1 MRILVRII
9 LFSIISL
16 TVFIVN
22 ANNRTAMLTDTCVA
36 CHGEK
41 GNSLGPAIPSLGGMS
56 RNYLL
61 GAMLAFK
68 YEESDQLNAAIESDQ
83 DLEDV
88 EAFTR
93 NSTIMARIAKGYTDD
108 EIKIIADHF
117 STQELFVGQQE
128 VSLTKAKSGKKLH
141 EKYCANCHEEEG
153 TSSEGDTGVLA
164 GQWRP
169 YFLWTMTDY
178 LEGSREMPKKMK
190 IKLEKMMKV
199 SGKESLDLLADY
211 YASVI
216 P

>member
-1 MRILVRII
+1 MRRVVQIII
-9 LFSIISL
+9 LSSISL
-16 TVFIVN
+16 SVFTVN
-22 ANNRTAMLTDTCVA
+22 ANNRAAMLTDTCVA

-41 GNSLGPAIPSLGGMS
+41 GNSLGPAIPNLGGMS

-68 YEESDQLNAAIESDQ
+68 YEKSDQLNAAIESDQ

-93 NSTIMARIAKGYTDD
+93 TSTIMARIAKGYTDA
-108 EIKIIADHF
+108 EIMIIADHF
-117 STQELFVGQQE
+117 SAQELFVGQQE
-128 VSLTKAKSGKKLH
+128 VNLTKAKSGKKLH
-141 EKYCANCHEEEG
+141 EKYCANCHEERG

-169 YFLWTMTDY
+169 YFRWTMADY
-178 LEGSREMPKKMK
+178 LDGSREMPKKMK
-190 IKLEKMMKV
+190 IKLKKMMKS
-199 SGKESLDLLADY
+199 SGIESLDLLANY

>member
-1 MRILVRII
+1 MRLIVHFM
-9 LFSIISL
+9 LFSSISFA
-16 TVFIVN
+16 VFIVD
-22 ANNRTAMLTDTCVA
+22 ASSQSEMLTDTCVA
-36 CHGEK
+36 CHGEN

-68 YEESDQLNAAIESDQ
+68 YGENDQLNAAIQSDP

-93 NSTIMARIAKGYTDD
+93 TSTIMARIAKGYSDD

-117 STQELFVGQQE
+117 SEQELFIGQQE
-128 VSLTKAKSGKKLH
+128 VSLMKVKSGEKLH
-141 EKYCANCHEEEG
+141 EKYCANCHEDRG
-153 TSSEGDTGVLA
+153 TSSDGDTGVLA

-169 YFLWTMTDY
+169 YFLWTMADY
-178 LEGSREMPKKMK
+178 LDGSREMPKKMK
-190 IKLEKMMKV
+190 IKLRKMIKV
-199 SGKESLDLLADY
+199 SGIESLDLLANY